1 VLTSFV
7 GWPPYPRAFIR
18 SRSFNLVK
26 GSVPRCYACSV
37 ATKGVSSAPNAVPVT
52 GTPRPG
58 FTLNVSPSGSGATL
72 CPRNIPRMTT
82 LILKKTASHYG
93 GDWADSDFVVL
104 EDDKVNCTR
113 KHLRANRG
121 SGRSRHTSGAHH
133 QPLIVVTV
141 PRASKRW
148 RISRRDGNIRALRWP
163 VLTTTA
169 SGHTIDDHARSKNPG
184 RLF

>member
-1 VLTSFV
+1 MLRLQRRDERGVVCTQCGAGYGNAEAWVHPECQPF
-7 GWPPYPRAFIR
+7 WFR
-18 SRSFNLVK
+18 SH
-26 GSVPRCYACSV
+26 P
-37 ATKGVSSAPNAVPVT
+37 
-52 GTPRPG
+52 
-58 FTLNVSPSGSGATL
+58 
-72 CPRNIPRMTT
+72 T